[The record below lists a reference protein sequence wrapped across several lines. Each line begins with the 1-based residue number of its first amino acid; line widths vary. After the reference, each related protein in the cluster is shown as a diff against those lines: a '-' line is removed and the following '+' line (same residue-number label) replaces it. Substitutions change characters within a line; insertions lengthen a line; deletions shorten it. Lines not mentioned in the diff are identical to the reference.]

1 MILHCV
7 FIRFKDSV
15 KGDARQALYDD
26 IAALKGV
33 IPGILD
39 IKSGKNNSPEG
50 LHGGFENG
58 FIVTFES
65 EEARDAYL
73 PHPAHMAVG
82 SRIVE
87 AAEGGLS
94 GIMVFDMP
102 V

>member
-15 KGDARQALYDD
+15 KGDIRQGLYDD
-26 IAALKGV
+26 IAALRGM
-33 IPGILD
+33 IPGILEV
-39 IKSGKNNSPEG
+39 KSGKNTSPEG
-50 LHGGFENG
+50 LHGGFEHG

-65 EEARDAYL
+65 EETRDAYL
-73 PHPAHMAVG
+73 PHPAHVAVG
-82 SRIVE
+82 RRIAE

-94 GIMVFDMP
+94 GIMVFDMA